1 MSEQPF
7 FSVIVVDYE
16 GSVTREQFRQKM
28 ACLAAQTCD
37 DFEVIVLHDGPKA
50 TSYEEDIGDAP
61 RPANMRFIITD
72 TRANDW
78 GHSNRDRGIREA
90 KGTWIV
96 NTNAD
101 NIFRPTLI
109 ERLKEA
115 ALDRTPIRLAQIR
128 VLPVGIKSIAKRID
142 RWFGTN
148 LLGMNVTDVVE
159 RQILIYA
166 VVMVGIVPRGSGAMR
181 LRDAPDGYGIVY
193 GGVPVQPG
201 NIDLMQF
208 VMRRDLWLAEGGWSN
223 THENS
228 DGFLYKR
235 FARKYDV
242 VVVPEILG
250 EHW

>member
-50 TSYEEDIGDAP
+50 TSYEEDIGDAR

-101 NIFRPTLI
+101 IISSVGTI
-109 ERLKEA
+109 
-115 ALDRTPIRLAQIR
+115 TVIRQ
-128 VLPVGIKSIAKRID
+128 
-142 RWFGTN
+142 
-148 LLGMNVTDVVE
+148 
-159 RQILIYA
+159 
-166 VVMVGIVPRGSGAMR
+166 AM
-181 LRDAPDGYGIVY
+181 YFSMI
-193 GGVPVQPG
+193 
-201 NIDLMQF
+201 NCS
-208 VMRRDLWLAEGGWSN
+208 RR
-223 THENS
+223 
-228 DGFLYKR
+228 FL
-235 FARKYDV
+235 
-242 VVVPEILG
+242 
-250 EHW
+250 